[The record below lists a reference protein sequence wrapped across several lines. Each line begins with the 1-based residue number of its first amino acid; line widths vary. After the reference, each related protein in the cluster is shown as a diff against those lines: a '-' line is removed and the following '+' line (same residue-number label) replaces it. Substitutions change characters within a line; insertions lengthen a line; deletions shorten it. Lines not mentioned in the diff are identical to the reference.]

1 MGSSVN
7 LCSVLGLWITFQ
19 HEKRTPTTPPR
30 KLTFFGDKLSIY
42 LRCYQCRQLLQM
54 ILVEIKTAGYQ
65 T

>member
-19 HEKRTPTTPPR
+19 HEKRTTTTTPR
-30 KLTFFGDKLSIY
+30 KLTFFGDNLFMN
-42 LRCYQCRQLLQM
+42 LRRHLCCQSLQM
-54 ILVEIKTAGYQ
+54 VLVEIKTTGYQ